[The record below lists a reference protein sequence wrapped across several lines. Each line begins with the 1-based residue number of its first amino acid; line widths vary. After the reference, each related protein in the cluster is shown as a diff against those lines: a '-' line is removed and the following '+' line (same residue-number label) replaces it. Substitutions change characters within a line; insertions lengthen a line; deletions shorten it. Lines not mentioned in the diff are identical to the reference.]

1 MTYARLET
9 LATRKAEEEPLFA
22 LLDPESRGRGGR
34 LTASARS
41 LHGSDSAY
49 QTGGCMTRFVVR
61 RTTQSLLLLVVILAG
76 VFFLVHL
83 TPGGPEAALAA
94 NPRIGADEAQ
104 RLRERFGLDQPILVQ
119 YLHWVANAVRLDFG
133 RSYFYSRPAT
143 DVILERLGPTVQLG
157 LMSYVVALSGVP
169 LGIVAAL
176 QRGRAADGVI
186 RLLSTLGSSVP
197 TWWLGLTCIVLL
209 STATGWFPNGQGTGS
224 VSEWAKY
231 IVLPATV
238 LGFGGLVSFTRFVR
252 SGVLDTVSEDY
263 VRTAR
268 AKGLSTTS
276 VVQQHVLRNALLPVV
291 TLLGALLPTVISGA
305 VITEYVFA
313 WPGIGLLFYEA
324 ATSRDYP
331 VLLAVL
337 TMTTFA
343 TILGTLLAD
352 VGYGLV
358 DPRVRYA

>member
-1 MTYARLET
+1 
-9 LATRKAEEEPLFA
+9 
-22 LLDPESRGRGGR
+22 
-34 LTASARS
+34 
-41 LHGSDSAY
+41 
-49 QTGGCMTRFVVR
+49 VV
-61 RTTQSLLLLVVILAG
+61 LLVVILAG

-83 TPGGPEAALAA
+83 TPGGPEVALLA
-94 NPRIGADEAQ
+94 NPRIGADEVL
-104 RLRERFGLDQPILVQ
+104 RLRERFGLDQPLFVQ

-143 DVILERLGPTVQLG
+143 DVILERLGPTLQLG
-157 LMSYVVALSGVP
+157 LLSYVVALLGVP
-169 LGIVAAL
+169 LGILAAL
-176 QRGRAADGVI
+176 NRGKPQDALV
-186 RLLSTLGSSVP
+186 RLFSTVGTAVP

-209 STATGWFPNGQGTGS
+209 NSLTGWFPNGQGRGNPG
-224 VSEWAKY
+224 EWLKY
-231 IVLPATV
+231 IILPATV
-238 LGFGGLVSFTRFVR
+238 LGLSGMVSFARFVR
-252 SGVLDTVSEDY
+252 SGVLDTLGEDY

-268 AKGLSTTS
+268 AKGLNTGE
-276 VVQQHVLRNALLPVV
+276 VVLQHVLRNALLPVV
-291 TLLGALLPTVISGA
+291 TLLGGLLPAVLSGA

-313 WPGIGLLFYEA
+313 WPGVGLLFYEA

-352 VGYGLV
+352 VSYGLV